1 MRVRFLADANL
12 DQDIVAG
19 ILRREPEVDFELP
32 QGVIPEGMPDP
43 EVLAVAALLGRVL
56 VTHDVRTMPRH
67 FGEFITGSDC
77 PGLILIPRSLP
88 IAQAIEEILLIWNI
102 SEAEEWTNRFRRL
115 PL

>member
-32 QGVIPEGMPDP
+32 QGIIPEGMKDP
-43 EVLAVAALLGRVL
+43 EVLAVAASLGRIL

-67 FGEFITGSDC
+67 FGGFINDGKC
-77 PGLILIPRSLP
+77 PGLILVPASMPLG
-88 IAQAIEEILLIWNI
+88 QAIEDILLIWHA
-102 SEAEEWTNRFRRL
+102 SEAEEWTNLFRRL

>member
-32 QGVIPEGMPDP
+32 QGIIPEGMPDP
-43 EVLAVAALLGRVL
+43 KVLDIAASLGRVL
-56 VTHDVRTMPRH
+56 VTHDVRTMPRY
-67 FGEFITGSDC
+67 FGEFISGSRC
-77 PGLILIPRSLP
+77 PGLIPIPRSMP